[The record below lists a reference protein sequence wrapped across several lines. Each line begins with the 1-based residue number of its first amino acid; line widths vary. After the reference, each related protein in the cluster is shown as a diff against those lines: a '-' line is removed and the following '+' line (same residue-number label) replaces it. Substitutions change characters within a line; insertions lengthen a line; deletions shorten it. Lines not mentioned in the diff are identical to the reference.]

1 MRTKFGNYY
10 EYHTSLDKLD
20 SVVTKGL
27 NQSLKLLRNLVMNFE
42 NSIFQN
48 QNKL

>member
-20 SVVTKGL
+20 SVVTKKGL
-27 NQSLKLLRNLVMNFE
+27 NQSLKLLKNLVIDFE

-48 QNKL
+48 QK